1 MSNTEKKLGG
11 GRRLS
16 INTGKGTDIMLEL
29 LSPAGSPEA
38 VIAAVQNGADAV
50 YMGLGDFNARRGAKN
65 FADEEFEKAVRY
77 CHVRGCKVYV
87 TLNTLVNDREIPAA
101 TESARLASR
110 CGVDGIII
118 QDLGLISAVRRA
130 APDIPL
136 HASTQMS
143 IHNLAGVQAAAEM
156 GLTRAVLAREL
167 SLEEIKFI
175 TANSPIEIEVFV
187 HGALCFCH
195 SGQCYMSALIGRR
208 SGNRGMCAQPC
219 RMQYSLGGRM
229 DDYPMSLKDNC
240 LVDRL
245 RELEEAGVTCV
256 KIEGRMKRPEY
267 TAIVTGI
274 YSKAIKE
281 RRQPTA
287 EEMNMLTKA
296 FSRQGFT
303 QGYFNGDKK
312 DMFGVRG
319 EPEEG
324 TEKIFTTAR
333 RAYAD
338 GELRRVPVHF
348 YTVAEKDERIKA
360 IAFDDDGH
368 RAVTYG
374 AVPEKA
380 KRQGLTDS
388 YLIEQ
393 MFKTG
398 GTPYNVVEN
407 KAKADPG
414 LYLAAAEINELR
426 RKLISELSEQR
437 AVPPTR
443 RSLELPAPPKNI
455 PVVSDP
461 KLIMQVRTEDQLS
474 KELADL
480 RPAYLYVPANVMLE
494 QPKLVLPFVEQGTVP
509 VAVLPRIINDRQMK
523 DVYTTLQRLFDYG
536 VNEALVGNLGHIM
549 LARAAGMKVRGDFGL
564 NAFNSYS
571 LEMLN
576 EMGFLS
582 ATASFEL
589 RIAQIKDMAK
599 PLDTEMIIYG
609 RLPLMVSDQCIIKHS
624 AGRCACQTPAQMSDR
639 MGSVFPVVKE
649 YGCRN
654 VIYNAHKLYLADKK
668 DDLYS
673 AGLWGLRMMFTTESA
688 RECVEVAKGHMGL
701 SDYKPNVLTRGLY
714 YRGVD

>member
-1 MSNTEKKLGG
+1 MGINTEK
-11 GRRLS
+11 
-16 INTGKGTDIMLEL
+16 GTDTMLEL

-65 FADEEFEKAVRY
+65 FTDEEFEKAVRY

-118 QDLGLISAVRRA
+118 QDLGLISVVRRA

-175 TANSPIEIEVFV
+175 TSNSPIETEVFV

-245 RELEEAGVTCV
+245 RELEEAGVACV

-303 QGYFNGDKK
+303 QGYFNGDKE

-426 RKLISELSEQR
+426 RKLISALSEQR

-443 RSLELPAPPKNI
+443 RSFELPAPPKNV

-474 KELADL
+474 RELADL
-480 RPAYLYVPANVMLE
+480 HPAYLYVPANVMLE

-523 DVYTTLQRLFDYG
+523 DVHNTLQRLFDYG

-571 LEMLN
+571 MEMLN

>member
-1 MSNTEKKLGG
+1 
-11 GRRLS
+11 
-16 INTGKGTDIMLEL
+16 MLEL

-50 YMGLGDFNARRGAKN
+50 YLGMGDFNARRGAKN
-65 FADEEFEKAVRY
+65 FTNEEFEKAVTY
-77 CHVRGCKVYV
+77 CRVRGCKVYV
-87 TLNTLVNDREIPAA
+87 TLNTLVNDREIGAA
-101 TESARLASR
+101 VDDARLASS
-110 CGVDGIII
+110 CGADGIII
-118 QDLGLISAVRRA
+118 QDLGLISAIRRA
-130 APDIPL
+130 LPDIPL

-167 SLEEIKFI
+167 SLEEIKYI
-175 TANSPIEIEVFV
+175 SKNAPIETEIFV

-195 SGQCYMSALIGRR
+195 SGQCYMSSLIGRR

-240 LVDRL
+240 LVNRL
-245 RELEEAGVTCV
+245 GEIEEAGVACV

-274 YSKAIKE
+274 YSKALRE
-281 RRQPTA
+281 HRQPTP
-287 EEMNMLTKA
+287 EEMTMLTKA

-303 QGYFNGDKK
+303 QGYFNGDRK

-324 TEKIFTTAR
+324 TEKIFAVAR

-348 YTVAEKDERIKA
+348 YTVAEKGERIKA
-360 IAFDDDGH
+360 IAFDDEGH

-374 AVPEKA
+374 PVPEKA
-380 KRQGLTDS
+380 KRQGLTDG
-388 YLIEQ
+388 YLVEQ

-398 GTPYNVVEN
+398 GTPYNCVEN
-407 KAKADPG
+407 KAKTDPG

-426 RKLISELSEQR
+426 RKLISELSAQR
-437 AVPPTR
+437 AAPPTR
-443 RSLELPAPPKNI
+443 RSLELPAPPKNV
-455 PVVSDP
+455 PTVADP
-461 KLIMQVRTEDQLS
+461 KLIMQVRTAEQLTR
-474 KELADL
+474 ELADL
-480 RPAYLYVPANVMLE
+480 RPAYIYVPAMIMAAE
-494 QPKLVLPFVEQGTVP
+494 PKLVLPFVEKGAVP
-509 VAVLPRIINDRQMK
+509 VAVLPRIVNDAQMK
-523 DVYTTLQRLFDYG
+523 EVYATLQKLFDYG
-536 VNEALVGNLGHIM
+536 VNEALVGNLGQVVM
-549 LARAAGMKVRGDFGL
+549 ARSAGMKLRGDFGL
-564 NAFNSYS
+564 NAFNSYT

-576 EMGFLS
+576 DMGFLS

-599 PLDTEMIIYG
+599 PLDTELIIYG
-609 RLPLMVSDQCIIKHS
+609 RLPLMVSDQCIIKES
-624 AGRCACQTPAQMSDR
+624 AGRCACQTPAQMADR

-654 VIYNAHKLYLADKK
+654 VVYNAHKLYLADKK
-668 DDLYS
+668 EDLYS

>member
-1 MSNTEKKLGG
+1 
-11 GRRLS
+11 
-16 INTGKGTDIMLEL
+16 MLEL

-50 YMGLGDFNARRGAKN
+50 YLGMGDFNARRGAKN
-65 FADEEFEKAVRY
+65 FTNEEFEKAVTY
-77 CHVRGCKVYV
+77 CRVRGCKVYV
-87 TLNTLVNDREIPAA
+87 TLNTLVNDREMGAA
-101 TESARLASR
+101 VDAARLASE
-110 CGVDGIII
+110 CGADGIII
-118 QDLGLISAVRRA
+118 QDLGLISAIRRA
-130 APDIPL
+130 LPDIPL

-167 SLEEIKFI
+167 SLEEIAYI
-175 TANSPIEIEVFV
+175 TKNAPIETEIFV

-195 SGQCYMSALIGRR
+195 SGQCYMSSLIGRR

-245 RELEEAGVTCV
+245 REIEEAGVACI

-274 YSKAIKE
+274 YSKALRE
-281 RRQPTA
+281 HRQPTP
-287 EEMNMLTKA
+287 EEMTMLTKA

-303 QGYFNGDKK
+303 QGYFNGDRK

-324 TEKIFTTAR
+324 TEKIFTVAR

-348 YTVAEKDERIKA
+348 YTVAEKGERIKA

-368 RAVTYG
+368 KAVTYG
-374 AVPEKA
+374 PVPEKA
-380 KRQGLTDS
+380 KRQGLTDG
-388 YLIEQ
+388 YLVEQ

-398 GTPYNVVEN
+398 GTPYNCVEN
-407 KAKADPG
+407 KAKTDPG

-426 RKLISELSEQR
+426 RKLISELSAQR
-437 AVPPTR
+437 SAPPTR
-443 RSLELPAPPKNI
+443 RSLDLPAPPKNV
-455 PVVSDP
+455 PTVADP
-461 KLIMQVRTEDQLS
+461 KLIIQVRTAEQLT

-480 RPAYLYVPANVMLE
+480 RPAYIYVPAMIMAAE
-494 QPKLVLPFVEQGTVP
+494 PKLVLPFVEKGSVP
-509 VAVLPRIINDRQMK
+509 VAVLPRIVNDAQMK
-523 DVYTTLQRLFDYG
+523 EVYATLQKLFDYG
-536 VNEALVGNLGHIM
+536 VNEALVGNLGQVVM
-549 LARAAGMKVRGDFGL
+549 ARRAGMKLRGDFGL
-564 NAFNSYS
+564 NAFNSYT

-599 PLDTEMIIYG
+599 PLDTELIIYG
-609 RLPLMVSDQCIIKHS
+609 RLPLMVSDQCIIKES
-624 AGRCACQTPAQMSDR
+624 AGRCACQTPAQMADR

-654 VIYNAHKLYLADKK
+654 VVYNAHKLYLADKK
-668 DDLYS
+668 EDLYS